1 MQFHGCAWWYSRA
14 MATSADTVTVRMSA
28 GLKQRPRERRSTRE
42 VPVAQVPS
50 VRALKG
56 LLSQAGDAV
65 SLFPH
70 LGGG

>member
-1 MQFHGCAWWYSRA
+1 
-14 MATSADTVTVRMSA
+14 MATSADTVTVRLFA
-28 GLKQRPRERRSTRE
+28 GLEQRTRERRSTCE

-56 LLSQAGDAV
+56 LLGLAGDAE